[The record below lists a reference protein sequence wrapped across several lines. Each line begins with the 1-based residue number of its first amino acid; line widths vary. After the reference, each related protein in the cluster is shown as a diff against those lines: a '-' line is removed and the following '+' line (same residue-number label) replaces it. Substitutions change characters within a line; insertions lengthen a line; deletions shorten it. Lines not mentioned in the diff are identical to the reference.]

1 MKNNKQVLTME
12 QGMEAIMNIIAEAG
26 FKQEPIAPPSSSTEK
41 KKEIS
46 QEETVYDGYG
56 HVIAKN
62 GKKTTTG
69 YKKGAKRVLNAKDSQ
84 RKDLLDA
91 AEVILNRVAAF
102 EGKVGRNSVEGVI
115 VRMADADYSV
125 KCAGH
130 AKPEFADREEGF
142 VAEKNY
148 ITRGKA
154 VNHAPAIAKALV
166 AEIENEFLKTKIGN
180 QNGFS
185 VTLLEAKSSGIRFEI
200 KNENGVA
207 AEYSYKITKKRA
219 RVIIE

>member
-1 MKNNKQVLTME
+1 MNNKQVLTME
-12 QGMEAIMNIIAEAG
+12 QGMEAIMNILAEAG
-26 FKQEPIAPPSSSTEK
+26 VKQESIESFAPSSEMSK
-41 KKEIS
+41 
-46 QEETVYDGYG
+46 EETVYDGYG

-69 YKKGAKRVLNAKDSQ
+69 YKKGAKRVLNAKDTQ

-102 EGKVGRNSVEGVI
+102 EGKVGRNSVEGVV
-115 VRMADADYSV
+115 VRMADADYTV

-130 AKPEFADREEGF
+130 AKPEFSDREEGF

-148 ITRGKA
+148 LTRGKA
-154 VNHAPAIAKALV
+154 VNHAPAIAKVLV
-166 AEIENEFLKTKIGN
+166 AEIENEFSKSNIGN
-180 QNGFS
+180 GKS
-185 VTLLEAKSSGIRFEI
+185 VTLLEAKASGIRFEI

-219 RVIIE
+219 RVVLG

>member
-26 FKQEPIAPPSSSTEK
+26 FKQEPIAPSSTEK

-84 RKDLLDA
+84 RRDLLDA

-154 VNHAPAIAKALV
+154 VNHAPAIAKVLV

-185 VTLLEAKSSGIRFEI
+185 VTLLEAKASGIRFEI
-200 KNENGVA
+200 KNKNSIM
-207 AEYSYKITKKRA
+207 EYSYKITKKRA

>member
-26 FKQEPIAPPSSSTEK
+26 FKQEPIAPSSTEK

-69 YKKGAKRVLNAKDSQ
+69 YKKGAKRVLNSKDSQ
-84 RKDLLDA
+84 RRDLLDA

-154 VNHAPAIAKALV
+154 VNHAPAIAKVLV

-185 VTLLEAKSSGIRFEI
+185 VTLLEAKASGIRFEI
-200 KNENGVA
+200 KNENSIM
-207 AEYSYKITKKRA
+207 EYSYKITKKRA

>member
-1 MKNNKQVLTME
+1 MNNKQVLTME

-26 FKQEPIAPPSSSTEK
+26 FKQEPIAPSS
-41 KKEIS
+41 S

-69 YKKGAKRVLNAKDSQ
+69 YKKGAKRVLNSKDSQ

-154 VNHAPAIAKALV
+154 VNHAPAIAKVLV
-166 AEIENEFLKTKIGN
+166 AEIENEFSKSNIGN
-180 QNGFS
+180 GKS

-219 RVIIE
+219 RVVLG

>member
-26 FKQEPIAPPSSSTEK
+26 FKQEPIAPSSTEK

-84 RKDLLDA
+84 RRDLLDA

-148 ITRGKA
+148 LTRGKA

-219 RVIIE
+219 RVVLG

>member
-1 MKNNKQVLTME
+1 MNNKQVLTME

-26 FKQEPIAPPSSSTEK
+26 FKQEPIAPSS
-41 KKEIS
+41 S

-166 AEIENEFLKTKIGN
+166 AEIENEFSKSNIGN
-180 QNGFS
+180 GKS

-200 KNENGVA
+200 KNENGIA

-219 RVIIE
+219 RVVLG

>member
-1 MKNNKQVLTME
+1 MNNNQVLTME
-12 QGMEAIMNIIAEAG
+12 QGMDAIMNILAEAG
-26 FKQEPIAPPSSSTEK
+26 FKQEPIAPSS
-41 KKEIS
+41 S

-69 YKKGAKRVLNAKDSQ
+69 YKKGAKRVLNAKDTQ
-84 RKDLLDA
+84 RRDLLDA

-102 EGKVGRNSVEGVI
+102 EGKVGRNSVEGVV
-115 VRMADADYSV
+115 VRMADADYTV

-148 ITRGKA
+148 LTRGKA
-154 VNHAPAIAKALV
+154 VNHAPAIAKVLV
-166 AEIENEFLKTKIGN
+166 AEVENEFLKSNIGN
-180 QNGFS
+180 GKS
-185 VTLLEAKSSGIRFEI
+185 VTLLEAKASGIRFEI
-200 KNENGVA
+200 KNEHGVA

-219 RVIIE
+219 RVVLG

>member
-1 MKNNKQVLTME
+1 MNNKQVLTME

-26 FKQEPIAPPSSSTEK
+26 FKQEPIAPSS
-41 KKEIS
+41 S

-148 ITRGKA
+148 LTRGKA

-166 AEIENEFLKTKIGN
+166 AEIENEFSKSNIGN
-180 QNGFS
+180 GKS

-200 KNENGVA
+200 KNENGIA

-219 RVIIE
+219 RVVLG

>member
-26 FKQEPIAPPSSSTEK
+26 FKQEPIAPSSTEE

-69 YKKGAKRVLNAKDSQ
+69 YKKGAKRVLNSKDSL
-84 RKDLLDA
+84 RRDLLDA

-166 AEIENEFLKTKIGN
+166 AEIENEFSKSNIGN
-180 QNGFS
+180 GKS

-219 RVIIE
+219 RVVLG

>member
-1 MKNNKQVLTME
+1 MNNKQVLTME
-12 QGMEAIMNIIAEAG
+12 QGMEAIMNILAEAG
-26 FKQEPIAPPSSSTEK
+26 FKQEPIAPSS
-41 KKEIS
+41 S

-69 YKKGAKRVLNAKDSQ
+69 YKKGAKRVLNAKDTQ
-84 RKDLLDA
+84 RRDLLDA

-115 VRMADADYSV
+115 VRMADADYAV

-154 VNHAPAIAKALV
+154 VNHAPAIAKVLV
-166 AEIENEFLKTKIGN
+166 AEIENEFSKSNIGN
-180 QNGFS
+180 GKS

-219 RVIIE
+219 RVVLG

>member
-1 MKNNKQVLTME
+1 MNNKQVLTME
-12 QGMEAIMNIIAEAG
+12 QGMEAIMNILAEAG
-26 FKQEPIAPPSSSTEK
+26 LKQEPIAPSS
-41 KKEIS
+41 S

-69 YKKGAKRVLNAKDSQ
+69 YKKGAKRVLNSKDSL
-84 RKDLLDA
+84 RRDLLDA

-115 VRMADADYSV
+115 VRMADADYAV

-154 VNHAPAIAKALV
+154 VNHAPAIAKVLV
-166 AEIENEFLKTKIGN
+166 AEIENEFSKSKIGN
-180 QNGFS
+180 GKS

-219 RVIIE
+219 RVVLG

>member
-1 MKNNKQVLTME
+1 MKNKQVLTME

-26 FKQEPIAPPSSSTEK
+26 FKQEPIAPSS
-41 KKEIS
+41 S

-69 YKKGAKRVLNAKDSQ
+69 YKKGAKRVLNAKDTQ
-84 RKDLLDA
+84 RRDLLDA

-154 VNHAPAIAKALV
+154 VNHAPAIAKVLV
-166 AEIENEFLKTKIGN
+166 AEIENEFSKSNIGN
-180 QNGFS
+180 GKS

-219 RVIIE
+219 RVVLG

>member
-1 MKNNKQVLTME
+1 MNNKQVLTME

-26 FKQEPIAPPSSSTEK
+26 FKQEPIAPSS
-41 KKEIS
+41 S

-115 VRMADADYSV
+115 VRMADADYAV

-148 ITRGKA
+148 LTRGKA
-154 VNHAPAIAKALV
+154 VNHAPAIAKVLV
-166 AEIENEFLKTKIGN
+166 AEIENEFSKSNIGN
-180 QNGFS
+180 GKS

-219 RVIIE
+219 RVVLG

>member
-1 MKNNKQVLTME
+1 MNNKQVLTME
-12 QGMEAIMNIIAEAG
+12 QGMEAIMNILAEAG
-26 FKQEPIAPPSSSTEK
+26 FKQEPIAPSS
-41 KKEIS
+41 S

-115 VRMADADYSV
+115 VRMADADYAV

-148 ITRGKA
+148 LTRGKA
-154 VNHAPAIAKALV
+154 VNHAPAIAKVLV
-166 AEIENEFLKTKIGN
+166 AEIENEFSKSKIGN
-180 QNGFS
+180 GKS
-185 VTLLEAKSSGIRFEI
+185 ITLLEAKSSGIRFEI

-207 AEYSYKITKKRA
+207 VEYSYKITKKRA
-219 RVIIE
+219 RVVLG

>member
-1 MKNNKQVLTME
+1 MNNKQVLTME
-12 QGMEAIMNIIAEAG
+12 QGMEAIMNILAEAG

-41 KKEIS
+41 KEEIS

-69 YKKGAKRVLNAKDSQ
+69 YKKGAKRVLNSKDSQ
-84 RKDLLDA
+84 RRDLLDA

-115 VRMADADYSV
+115 VRMADADYAV

-166 AEIENEFLKTKIGN
+166 AEIENEFSKSNIGN
-180 QNGFS
+180 GKS

-219 RVIIE
+219 RVVLG

>member
-1 MKNNKQVLTME
+1 MNNKQVLTME
-12 QGMEAIMNIIAEAG
+12 QGMEAIMNILAEAG
-26 FKQEPIAPPSSSTEK
+26 VKQELSK
-41 KKEIS
+41 
-46 QEETVYDGYG
+46 EETVYDGYG

-69 YKKGAKRVLNAKDSQ
+69 YKKGAKRVLNAKDTQ
-84 RKDLLDA
+84 RRDLLDA

-102 EGKVGRNSVEGVI
+102 EGKVGRNSVEGVV
-115 VRMADADYSV
+115 VRMADADYTV

-148 ITRGKA
+148 LTRGKA
-154 VNHAPAIAKALV
+154 VNHAPAIAKVLV
-166 AEIENEFLKTKIGN
+166 AEVENEFLKSNIGN
-180 QNGFS
+180 GKS
-185 VTLLEAKSSGIRFEI
+185 VTLLEAKASGIRFEI
-200 KNENGVA
+200 KNENGAA

-219 RVIIE
+219 RVVLG

>member
-1 MKNNKQVLTME
+1 MNNKQVLTME

-26 FKQEPIAPPSSSTEK
+26 FKQEPIAPSS
-41 KKEIS
+41 S

-102 EGKVGRNSVEGVI
+102 EGKVGRNSVEGVV
-115 VRMADADYSV
+115 VRMADADYAV

-154 VNHAPAIAKALV
+154 VNHAPAIAKVLV
-166 AEIENEFLKTKIGN
+166 AEIENEFSKSKIGN
-180 QNGFS
+180 GKS

-219 RVIIE
+219 RVVLG

>member
-1 MKNNKQVLTME
+1 MNNKQVLTME

-26 FKQEPIAPPSSSTEK
+26 FKQEPIAPSS
-41 KKEIS
+41 S

-69 YKKGAKRVLNAKDSQ
+69 YKKGAKRVLNSKDSQ
-84 RKDLLDA
+84 RRDLLDA

-154 VNHAPAIAKALV
+154 VNHAPAIAKVLV
-166 AEIENEFLKTKIGN
+166 AEIENEFSKSNIGN
-180 QNGFS
+180 GKS

-219 RVIIE
+219 RVVLG

>member
-1 MKNNKQVLTME
+1 MNNKQVLTME

-26 FKQEPIAPPSSSTEK
+26 FKQEPIAPSS
-41 KKEIS
+41 S

-102 EGKVGRNSVEGVI
+102 EGKVGRNSMEGVI

-148 ITRGKA
+148 LTRGKA

-166 AEIENEFLKTKIGN
+166 AEIENEFSKSNIGN
-180 QNGFS
+180 GKS

-219 RVIIE
+219 RVVLG

>member
-1 MKNNKQVLTME
+1 MNKKQVLTME

-26 FKQEPIAPPSSSTEK
+26 FKQEPIAPSS
-41 KKEIS
+41 S

-84 RKDLLDA
+84 RRDLLDA

-166 AEIENEFLKTKIGN
+166 AEIENEFSKSNIGN
-180 QNGFS
+180 GKS

-219 RVIIE
+219 RVVLG

>member
-1 MKNNKQVLTME
+1 MNNKQVLTME

-26 FKQEPIAPPSSSTEK
+26 FKQEPIAPSS
-41 KKEIS
+41 S

-69 YKKGAKRVLNAKDSQ
+69 YKKGAKRVLNSKDSL
-84 RKDLLDA
+84 RRDLLDA

-102 EGKVGRNSVEGVI
+102 EGKIGRNSVEGVI

-166 AEIENEFLKTKIGN
+166 AEIENEFSKSNIGN
-180 QNGFS
+180 GKS

-219 RVIIE
+219 RVVLG

>member
-1 MKNNKQVLTME
+1 MNNKQVLTME

-26 FKQEPIAPPSSSTEK
+26 FKQEPIAPSS
-41 KKEIS
+41 S

-69 YKKGAKRVLNAKDSQ
+69 YKKGAKRVLNAKDSL
-84 RKDLLDA
+84 RRDLLDA

-154 VNHAPAIAKALV
+154 VNHAPAIAKVLV
-166 AEIENEFLKTKIGN
+166 AEIENEFSKSNIGN
-180 QNGFS
+180 GKS

-219 RVIIE
+219 RVVLG

>member
-1 MKNNKQVLTME
+1 MNNKQVLTME

-26 FKQEPIAPPSSSTEK
+26 FKQEPIAPSS
-41 KKEIS
+41 S

-69 YKKGAKRVLNAKDSQ
+69 YKKGAKRVLNAKDSL
-84 RKDLLDA
+84 RRDLLDA

-115 VRMADADYSV
+115 VRMADADYAV

-166 AEIENEFLKTKIGN
+166 AEIENEFSKSNIGN
-180 QNGFS
+180 GKS

-219 RVIIE
+219 RVVLG

>member
-1 MKNNKQVLTME
+1 MNNKQVLTME

-26 FKQEPIAPPSSSTEK
+26 FKQEPIAPSS
-41 KKEIS
+41 S

-69 YKKGAKRVLNAKDSQ
+69 YKKGAKRVLNSKDSQ
-84 RKDLLDA
+84 RRDLLDA

-154 VNHAPAIAKALV
+154 VNHAPAIAKVLV
-166 AEIENEFLKTKIGN
+166 AEIENEFSKSNIGN
-180 QNGFS
+180 GKS
-185 VTLLEAKSSGIRFEI
+185 VTLLEAKSSGVRFEI

-207 AEYSYKITKKRA
+207 VEYSYKITKKRA
-219 RVIIE
+219 RVVLG

>member
-12 QGMEAIMNIIAEAG
+12 QGMEAIMNILAEAG
-26 FKQEPIAPPSSSTEK
+26 FKQEPITPSSTEK

-69 YKKGAKRVLNAKDSQ
+69 YKKGAKRVLNSKDSQ
-84 RKDLLDA
+84 RRDLLDA

-166 AEIENEFLKTKIGN
+166 AEIENEFSKSNIGN
-180 QNGFS
+180 GKS

-219 RVIIE
+219 RVVLG

>member
-1 MKNNKQVLTME
+1 MNNKQVLTME

-26 FKQEPIAPPSSSTEK
+26 FKQEPIAPSS
-41 KKEIS
+41 S

-69 YKKGAKRVLNAKDSQ
+69 YKKGAKRVLNSKDSL
-84 RKDLLDA
+84 RRDLLDA

-115 VRMADADYSV
+115 VRMADADYAV

-166 AEIENEFLKTKIGN
+166 AEIENEFSKSNIGN
-180 QNGFS
+180 GKS

-207 AEYSYKITKKRA
+207 VEYSYKITKKRA
-219 RVIIE
+219 RVVLG

>member
-1 MKNNKQVLTME
+1 MNNKQVLTME

-26 FKQEPIAPPSSSTEK
+26 FKQEPIAPSS
-41 KKEIS
+41 S

-69 YKKGAKRVLNAKDSQ
+69 YKKGAKRVLNAKDTQ
-84 RKDLLDA
+84 RRDLLDA

-166 AEIENEFLKTKIGN
+166 AEIENEFSKSNIGN
-180 QNGFS
+180 GKS

-200 KNENGVA
+200 KNENGIA

-219 RVIIE
+219 RVVLG

>member
-1 MKNNKQVLTME
+1 MNNKQVLTME
-12 QGMEAIMNIIAEAG
+12 QGMEAIMNILAEAG
-26 FKQEPIAPPSSSTEK
+26 VKQELIESSPET
-41 KKEIS
+41 S

-69 YKKGAKRVLNAKDSQ
+69 YKKGAKRVSNAKDTQ
-84 RKDLLDA
+84 RRDLLDA

-102 EGKVGRNSVEGVI
+102 EGKVGRNSVEGVV
-115 VRMADADYSV
+115 VRMADADYTV

-148 ITRGKA
+148 LTRGKA
-154 VNHAPAIAKALV
+154 VNHAPAIAKVLV

-185 VTLLEAKSSGIRFEI
+185 VTLLEAKASGIRFEI
-200 KNENGVA
+200 KNENGTA

-219 RVIIE
+219 RVVLG

>member
-1 MKNNKQVLTME
+1 MNNKQVLTME

-26 FKQEPIAPPSSSTEK
+26 FKQEPIAPSS
-41 KKEIS
+41 S

-69 YKKGAKRVLNAKDSQ
+69 YKKGAKRVLNSKDSQ
-84 RKDLLDA
+84 RRDLLDA

-115 VRMADADYSV
+115 VRMADADYAV

-148 ITRGKA
+148 LTRGKA

-166 AEIENEFLKTKIGN
+166 AEIENEFSKSNIGN
-180 QNGFS
+180 GKS

-219 RVIIE
+219 RVVLG

>member
-1 MKNNKQVLTME
+1 MNKKQVLTME

-26 FKQEPIAPPSSSTEK
+26 FKQEPIAPSS
-41 KKEIS
+41 S

-166 AEIENEFLKTKIGN
+166 AEIENEFSKSNIGN
-180 QNGFS
+180 GKS

-219 RVIIE
+219 RVVLG

>member
-41 KKEIS
+41 KKEII

-166 AEIENEFLKTKIGN
+166 AEIENEFSKSNTGN
-180 QNGFS
+180 GKS

-219 RVIIE
+219 RVVLG

>member
-1 MKNNKQVLTME
+1 MNNKQVLTME
-12 QGMEAIMNIIAEAG
+12 QGMEAIMNILAEAG
-26 FKQEPIAPPSSSTEK
+26 FKQEPIAPSS
-41 KKEIS
+41 S

-69 YKKGAKRVLNAKDSQ
+69 YKKGAKRVLNAKDTQ
-84 RKDLLDA
+84 RRDLLDA

-102 EGKVGRNSVEGVI
+102 EGKVGRNSVEGVV
-115 VRMADADYSV
+115 VRMADADYTV

-148 ITRGKA
+148 LTRGKA
-154 VNHAPAIAKALV
+154 VNHAPAIAKVLV
-166 AEIENEFLKTKIGN
+166 AEIENEFSKSNIGN
-180 QNGFS
+180 GKS
-185 VTLLEAKSSGIRFEI
+185 VTLLEAKASGIRFEI

-219 RVIIE
+219 RVVLG

>member
-1 MKNNKQVLTME
+1 MNNKQVLTME

-26 FKQEPIAPPSSSTEK
+26 FKQEPIAPSS
-41 KKEIS
+41 S

-69 YKKGAKRVLNAKDSQ
+69 YKKGAKRVLNSKDSL
-84 RKDLLDA
+84 RRDLLDA

-130 AKPEFADREEGF
+130 AKPEFSDREEGF

-166 AEIENEFLKTKIGN
+166 AEIENEFSKSNIGN
-180 QNGFS
+180 GKS

-219 RVIIE
+219 RVVLG

>member
-12 QGMEAIMNIIAEAG
+12 QGMEAIMNILAEAG
-26 FKQEPIAPPSSSTEK
+26 FKQEPIAPSSTEK

-69 YKKGAKRVLNAKDSQ
+69 YKKGAKRVLNSKDTQ
-84 RKDLLDA
+84 RRDLLDA

-102 EGKVGRNSVEGVI
+102 EGKVGRNSVEGVV
-115 VRMADADYSV
+115 VRMADADYAV

-166 AEIENEFLKTKIGN
+166 AEIENEFSKSNIGN
-180 QNGFS
+180 GKS

-219 RVIIE
+219 RVVLG

>member
-1 MKNNKQVLTME
+1 MKNNKKVLTME

-26 FKQEPIAPPSSSTEK
+26 FKQEPIAPSSTEK
-41 KKEIS
+41 KEEIS

-69 YKKGAKRVLNAKDSQ
+69 YKKGAKRVLNAKDTQ
-84 RKDLLDA
+84 RRDLLDA

-154 VNHAPAIAKALV
+154 VNHAPAIAKVLV
-166 AEIENEFLKTKIGN
+166 AEIENEFLKSKIGN
-180 QNGFS
+180 GKS

-219 RVIIE
+219 RVVLG

>member
-1 MKNNKQVLTME
+1 MNNKQVLTME
-12 QGMEAIMNIIAEAG
+12 QGMEAIMNILAEAG
-26 FKQEPIAPPSSSTEK
+26 FKQEPIAPSS
-41 KKEIS
+41 S

-69 YKKGAKRVLNAKDSQ
+69 YKKGAKRVLNSKDSQ
-84 RKDLLDA
+84 RRDLLDA

-166 AEIENEFLKTKIGN
+166 VEIENEFSKSNIGN
-180 QNGFS
+180 GKS

-219 RVIIE
+219 RVVLG

>member
-1 MKNNKQVLTME
+1 MNNKQVLTME
-12 QGMEAIMNIIAEAG
+12 QGMEAIMNILAEAG
-26 FKQEPIAPPSSSTEK
+26 LKQEPIAPSS
-41 KKEIS
+41 S

-69 YKKGAKRVLNAKDSQ
+69 YKKGAKRVLNSKDTQ
-84 RKDLLDA
+84 RRDLLDA

-102 EGKVGRNSVEGVI
+102 EGKVGRNSVEGVV
-115 VRMADADYSV
+115 VRMADADYTV

-148 ITRGKA
+148 LTRGKA
-154 VNHAPAIAKALV
+154 VNHAPAIAKVLV

-180 QNGFS
+180 GKS
-185 VTLLEAKSSGIRFEI
+185 ITLLEAKSSGIRFEI

-219 RVIIE
+219 RVVLG

>member
-26 FKQEPIAPPSSSTEK
+26 FKQEPIAPSSTEK

-69 YKKGAKRVLNAKDSQ
+69 YKKGAKRVLNAKDTQ
-84 RKDLLDA
+84 RRDLLDA

-102 EGKVGRNSVEGVI
+102 EGKIGRNSVEGVI

-185 VTLLEAKSSGIRFEI
+185 VTLLEAKASGIRFEI
-200 KNENGVA
+200 KNENSIM
-207 AEYSYKITKKRA
+207 EYSYKITKKRA
-219 RVIIE
+219 RVVLG